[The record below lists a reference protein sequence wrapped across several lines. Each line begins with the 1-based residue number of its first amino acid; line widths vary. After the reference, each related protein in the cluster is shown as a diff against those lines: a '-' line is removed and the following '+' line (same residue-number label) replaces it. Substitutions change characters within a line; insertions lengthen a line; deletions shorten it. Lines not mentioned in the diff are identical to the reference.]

1 MSGSR
6 NSSEASLSSTCSDQ
20 VSPRSRENATAARL
34 GSPGVSEPWKPS
46 SRRPSGSTRTAPHR
60 PYRRVAEGGEHAA
73 LAGHPARRHRPAI
86 PDLADGLLEVRYGI
100 GRPIYIRWWK
110 WFISNPWYLIPGLFV
125 IEAVLCYNF
134 VGDGVRD
141 AADPFSHR

>member
-1 MSGSR
+1 MR
-6 NSSEASLSSTCSDQ
+6 PPSL
-20 VSPRSRENATAARL
+20 E
-34 GSPGVSEPWKPS
+34 GV
-46 SRRPSGSTRTAPHR
+46 
-60 PYRRVAEGGEHAA
+60 GEHAA
-73 LAGHPARRHRPAI
+73 LGTGRVPGAPAVIDQRFRTSPTGKRK
-86 PDLADGLLEVRYGI
+86 LLEVRYGI

-125 IEAVLCYNF
+125 IVAVLCYNF

>member
-1 MSGSR
+1 M
-6 NSSEASLSSTCSDQ
+6 E
-20 VSPRSRENATAARL
+20 PAAV
-34 GSPGVSEPWKPS
+34 P
-46 SRRPSGSTRTAPHR
+46 AC
-60 PYRRVAEGGEHAA
+60 
-73 LAGHPARRHRPAI
+73 LAGQHQQPAVIDQRFRTSPTGKRK
-86 PDLADGLLEVRYGI
+86 LLEVRYGI

-125 IEAVLCYNF
+125 IVAVLCYNF